1 MLSRVKSRFFGF
13 LLIFR
18 FFFLSI
24 FSTANAVDRPTLRWE
39 RGMEQS
45 ITLGGN
51 TNSQLWKVSLAGKG
65 VSLEF
70 ERSKVNKD
78 GFFVYSLDLPESLP
92 LGSYEV
98 QVVGIDNNL
107 TIPAFVE
114 IVPLVTYDLASD
126 PKTFGIIAV
135 VAFTLLS
142 LFNSNRE
149 EFDLD
154 LGEEASSLG
163 SVDTNYHGT
172 EVGAEGFIDRKQIG
186 KNRFVKYLDG
196 SRTYLISRLAP
207 ESPFAT
213 RVLADGTYLQAL
225 VGYLFIP
232 VLMIGTGLGVYLGLT
247 TDFKAGVIPASY
259 LLVLAIVLLGIFDS
273 LAGLLAWVGFTVV
286 AIASGGVLS
295 ITDIRALLGFSLLL
309 FTPILVAGATRPLRR
324 SLKNLDLWE
333 RVGDIAIATLLTGWA
348 VKGMALAVD
357 GFAQQKTVIGEHA
370 NSFGYLAATAVL
382 VRYLL
387 EDVATRLAPRRIEF
401 LTPARIQSQTLNSFL
416 GTLLVRVLLYLFFM
430 YGFFG
435 PSWQVLVAIAILV
448 VPTFLGFFKS
458 SFPNFPKLFQI
469 LPSGIPAVIIL
480 SYIGLA
486 FGIWIDS
493 LPLIAEDK
501 SKTILVLS
509 SIPGLVFSLLK
520 LIGGSPAKNDVKWY
534 RRPKFNL
541 LYKGL
546 GPVALLIATL
556 ISAGVLP

>member
-1 MLSRVKSRFFGF
+1 VKNKFFGF
-13 LLIFR
+13 FLIFS
-18 FFFLSI
+18 FFSLQFLSA
-24 FSTANAVDRPTLRWE
+24 ANAVDKPTLRWE
-39 RGMEQS
+39 RGLEQS

-51 TNSQLWKVSLAGKG
+51 TDSQLWRVSLAGQN
-65 VSLEF
+65 SLLEF
-70 ERSKVNKD
+70 ERSKINND
-78 GFFVYSLDLPESLP
+78 GFFVYSLLLPETLP
-92 LGSYEV
+92 LGAYEV
-98 QVVGIDNNL
+98 QVAGIDNQI
-107 TIPAFVE
+107 TVPAYVE
-114 IVPLVTYDLASD
+114 VVPLISYDIASD
-126 PKTFGIIAV
+126 PKTFGFIAV

-142 LFNSNRE
+142 LLNSNRN
-149 EFDLD
+149 EFDTE
-154 LGEEASSLG
+154 LGEDSSSLG

-172 EVGAEGFIDRKQIG
+172 EIGAEGFIDRKQIG
-186 KNRFVKYLDG
+186 KNKLNTYLD
-196 SRTYLISRLAP
+196 STRTYLITRLSP
-207 ESPFAT
+207 ESPIAT

-225 VGYLFIP
+225 AGYLFLPI
-232 VLMIGTGLGVYLGLT
+232 LLLGTGMGIYLGVT
-247 TDFKAGVIPASY
+247 ADFNQGIIPTNYILILS
-259 LLVLAIVLLGIFDS
+259 IVLIGIFDS
-273 LAGLLAWVGFTVV
+273 LAGLLAWLGFTAV
-286 AIASGGVLS
+286 AISSGAILS
-295 ITDIRALLGFSLLL
+295 ITDIRALLGFSFLL

-324 SLKNLDLWE
+324 PLEKLEIWE
-333 RVGDIAIATLLTGWA
+333 RISDIAISTLLTGWA

-357 GFAQQKTVIGEHA
+357 GFAQQKTVVGEHA
-370 NSFGYLAATAVL
+370 NSFGYLAAAAVL
-382 VRYLL
+382 LRYLL
-387 EDVATRLAPRRIEF
+387 EDVATRFAPRRIEF
-401 LTPARIQSQTLNSFL
+401 LTPARLQSQTFSSFM

-435 PSWQVLVAIAILV
+435 ASWQVLVAIAILV

-520 LIGGSPAKNDVKWY
+520 LIGRSPAKNDVKWY

>member
-1 MLSRVKSRFFGF
+1 MKSKFFSFFLIFGF
-13 LLIFR
+13 LSLQ
-18 FFFLSI
+18 FFSA
-24 FSTANAVDRPTLRWE
+24 ANAVDKPTLRWE

-51 TNSQLWKVSLAGKG
+51 TNSQLWRVSLAGQG
-65 VSLEF
+65 TSLEF
-70 ERSKVNKD
+70 ERSKISKN
-78 GFFVYSLDLPESLP
+78 GFFVYSLNLPENLP
-92 LGSYEV
+92 LGSYEI
-98 QVVGIDNNL
+98 QVVGIDNKL

-114 IVPLVTYDLASD
+114 IVPLITYDLASD

-142 LFNSNRE
+142 LFNSNRDE
-149 EFDLD
+149 LDLD

-172 EVGAEGFIDRKQIG
+172 EVGAEGFIDRKHIG
-186 KNRFVKYLDG
+186 KNRLVKYLDS

-232 VLMIGTGLGVYLGLT
+232 ILLLGSGLGVYLGLT
-247 TDFKAGVIPASY
+247 TDFKAGVIPASH
-259 LLVLAIVLLGIFDS
+259 LLVFAIVLIGIFDS
-273 LAGLLAWVGFTVV
+273 LAGLLAWAGFTTV

-324 SLKNLDLWE
+324 PLKNLDLWE
-333 RVGDIAIATLLTGWA
+333 RLSDIAIATLLTGWA

-357 GFAQQKTVIGEHA
+357 GFAQQKTVIGENA
-370 NSFGYLAATAVL
+370 NSFGFLAAAAVL
-382 VRYLL
+382 FRYLL
-387 EDVATRLAPRRIEF
+387 EDAATRLAPKRIEF
-401 LTPARIQSQTLNSFL
+401 LTPAKIQSQTLNSFL

-435 PSWQVLVAIAILV
+435 SSWQVLVAITILV
-448 VPTFLGFFKS
+448 VPTFLGYFKS
-458 SFPNFPKLFQI
+458 YFPNSPKLFQI

-480 SYIGLA
+480 SYIG
-486 FGIWIDS
+486 FGFSIWIDS
-493 LPLIAEDK
+493 LPLIAADK

-509 SIPGLVFSLLK
+509 SIPGLIFSLLK
-520 LIGGSPAKNDVKWY
+520 LFGRSPKSGDVKWY
-534 RRPKFNL
+534 RRPKYNL

-546 GPVALLIATL
+546 GPVALMVATL
-556 ISAGVLP
+556 ISAGILP